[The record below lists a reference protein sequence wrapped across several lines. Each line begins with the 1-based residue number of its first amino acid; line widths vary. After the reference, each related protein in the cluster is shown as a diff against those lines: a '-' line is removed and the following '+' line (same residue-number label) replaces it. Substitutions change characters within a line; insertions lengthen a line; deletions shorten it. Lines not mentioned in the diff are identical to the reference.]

1 LSVVG
6 VTKSIGLVTG
16 VAAVTRSVD
25 LEETAEASTVMRVG
39 LVETVAGKVPESAM
53 LKRAAAGKT
62 KRIARVFI
70 LSVMSGVLTDRG

>member
-1 LSVVG
+1 MA
-6 VTKSIGLVTG
+6 G

-25 LEETAEASTVMRVG
+25 LEETAEASTVVRVG

-62 KRIARVFI
+62 KKDSSGLHFI
-70 LSVMSGVLTDRG
+70 CNVWCFD